1 MKSGKFIVLE
11 GPEGSGKT
19 TQVAKLAQRLGE
31 ESCVVKVVREPG
43 GTAIGEQIRKVLLD
57 KENGRMTVGTEL
69 LLYMAC
75 RAQLVHEVI
84 RPALKDGV
92 IVLADR
98 FLASSI
104 VYQGIAG
111 GMEARKIEELYR
123 ATCGEVTE
131 DLVVVLDVPA
141 EVGLARVRRSLDR
154 MESKPIAFH
163 HRVREGYLTLAS
175 SDPGRYAVVDATGAP
190 GEVAEAVWQEVKQ
203 RVLS

>member
-1 MKSGKFIVLE
+1 VKRGKFIVLE

-19 TQVAKLAQRLGE
+19 TQVAKLARRLGE
-31 ESCVVKVVREPG
+31 ASYVVRVVREPG
-43 GTAIGEQIRKVLLD
+43 GTAIGEQVRKVLLD
-57 KENGRMTVGTEL
+57 KENGKMTVGTEL
-69 LLYMAC
+69 LLYMAS

-84 RPALKDGV
+84 RPSLDEGL

-111 GMEARKIEELYR
+111 GMRAGDIERLYH
-123 ATCGEVTE
+123 ATCGDIEP

-141 EVGLARVRRSLDR
+141 EVGLSRVQRSFDR
-154 MESKPIAFH
+154 MESKPLAFH
-163 HRVREGYLTLAS
+163 RRVRKGYLALAGS
-175 SDPGRYAVVDATGAP
+175 KRSRYAVVDGSKDP
-190 GEVAEAVWQEVKQ
+190 SEVAEAVWQEVKR

>member
-1 MKSGKFIVLE
+1 VNRGKFIVLE

-19 TQVAKLAQRLGE
+19 TQLARLAQRLGDG
-31 ESCVVKVVREPG
+31 SRVVKVVREPG
-43 GTAIGEQIRKVLLD
+43 GTAIGEQVRKVLLD
-57 KENGRMTVGTEL
+57 KENVHMTVGTEL
-69 LLYMAC
+69 MLYMAC

-84 RPALKDGV
+84 RPALDQGV

-123 ATCGEVTE
+123 ATCGEVTP
-131 DLVVVLDVPA
+131 DLVIVLDVPA
-141 EVGLARVRRSLDR
+141 EAGLARVRRSLDR

-163 HRVREGYLTLAS
+163 RRVREGYLTLAA
-175 SDPGRYAVVDATGAP
+175 SDPGRYGVVDGSAGP
-190 GEVAEAVWQEVKQ
+190 DEVAEAVWQEVTR